1 VTNQLQTMIQ
11 FNPKQSHGKVSEFEL
26 LQGISCLL
34 KPEMAGVHSELST
47 NHITNT
53 CPLILFVWG
62 K

>member
-1 VTNQLQTMIQ
+1 MIQ